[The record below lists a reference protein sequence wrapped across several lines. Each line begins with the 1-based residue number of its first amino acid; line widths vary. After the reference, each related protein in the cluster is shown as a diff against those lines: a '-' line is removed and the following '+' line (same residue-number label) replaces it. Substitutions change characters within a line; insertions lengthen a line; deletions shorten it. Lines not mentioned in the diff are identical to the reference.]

1 MFKSLVKIG
10 LMFYILLL
18 FTPVAMAAVE
28 EYPLFNKLEGFT
40 LQKQSKYENFG
51 SYTFQT
57 GKSSKE
63 KSVVEGRYFNL
74 RYSLDK
80 GVENPGK
87 LYVIRNF
94 TNAVKQAGGEIL
106 YEKSDNA
113 VMRLIQGDK
122 EVWVR
127 VNCAANGSWYYL
139 NIIEK
144 GTMKQEV
151 VVNKLLDA
159 IKSTGKATVY
169 INFDIASSKIQADSM
184 SIIDEIFDMLQQS
197 PDLKLSIEGHTDSD
211 GTSDGNQKL
220 SEERALAVK
229 DALISKGCNAN
240 RLISRGYG
248 MSSPVADNNSEE
260 GKAKNRRV
268 ELLKTN

>member
-1 MFKSLVKIG
+1 MFKSLIKAG

-18 FTPVAMAAVE
+18 FAPVAMAEVK
-28 EYPLFNKLEGFT
+28 EYPLFNRLEGFT
-40 LQKQSKYENFG
+40 LQNNSKYENFG
-51 SYTFQT
+51 SYAFQT
-57 GKSSKE
+57 EKGSKE
-63 KSVVEGRYFNL
+63 KRVVEGRYFNL
-74 RYSLDK
+74 KYRLDK
-80 GVENPGK
+80 GVEEPGK

-94 TNAVKQAGGEIL
+94 TNAVKKAGGEIL

-144 GTMKQEV
+144 SEMQQEV
-151 VVNKLLDA
+151 VVNKILDA

-169 INFDIASSKIQADSM
+169 INFDTASSKIQEDSI
-184 SIIDEIFDMLQQS
+184 SIIDEIFAMLKQS

-211 GTSDGNQKL
+211 GTSDENQKL

-229 DALISKGCNAN
+229 DALISKGVNAT

-248 MSSPVADNNSEE
+248 ISRPVADNKTEE

-268 ELLKTN
+268 ELLKIN

>member
-1 MFKSLVKIG
+1 MLHVAP
-10 LMFYILLL
+10 L
-18 FTPVAMAAVE
+18 AMAEVE
-28 EYPLFNKLEGFT
+28 EYPLFNRLEGFT
-40 LQKQSKYENFG
+40 LQKNSKYENFG
-51 SYTFQT
+51 SYAFQK
-57 GKSSKE
+57 GKGSKE

-94 TNAVKQAGGEIL
+94 TNAVKQSGGEIL

-144 GTMKQEV
+144 GTMQQEV

-169 INFDIASSKIQADSM
+169 INFDTASSKIQADSM
-184 SIIDEIFDMLQQS
+184 PIIDEIFDMLQQS
-197 PDLKLSIEGHTDSD
+197 HDLKLSIEGHTDSD
-211 GTSDGNQKL
+211 GTLDGNQKL
-220 SEERALAVK
+220 SEERAFEVK
-229 DALISKGCNAN
+229 DALIAKGVNAT
-240 RLISRGYG
+240 RLISKGYG
-248 MSSPVADNNSEE
+248 MSKPVADNKTEE